1 MNVCKNTRLFF
12 HLWYD
17 RAMKLLFKLFITLI
31 VLGLGLYWFAGYT
44 PNETG
49 SQRSP
54 YTTREQTL
62 ESTEDQLSRTER
74 INRLFHFKE
83 TVEKALDQ
91 RVPANQRVKGDQIS
105 KNLKDALVAT
115 EDKRFY
121 EHGAIDVFGIGRAFY
136 TNLTAGRTVE
146 GGSTITQ
153 QLVKNLFL
161 SSKRIMSRKAEEVI
175 LAYLMELYYT
185 KDEILTMYLNTV
197 YYGNNYYGI
206 EQAAKGYF
214 DTTPAK
220 LTLGQAA
227 LMAGMPQAP
236 SYYNPITNFKAAKER
251 QRTVLTLMTQQG
263 IISNREADKAYY
275 ANLNLQK
282 NAATDDEIA
291 DAAAPVKTDS
301 SDRKTRNSGNSSS
314 DSHSEKSSTNHSSNK
329 FSIDE

>member
-83 TVEKALDQ
+83 AVEKALNQ
-91 RVPANQRVKGDQIS
+91 RVPSNQRVKGDEIS
-105 KNLKDALVAT
+105 QNLKDALVAT
-115 EDKRFY
+115 EDKRYY

-136 TNLTAGRTVE
+136 TNLTAGHTVE

-161 SSKRIMSRKAEEVI
+161 SSKRIMSRKVEEVI

-185 KDEILTMYLNTV
+185 KDEILTMYLNTI

-206 EQAAKGYF
+206 EQASKGYF
-214 DTTPAK
+214 NTTPAK

-282 NAATDDEIA
+282 NAATYDELKETTTPNHSNTG
-291 DAAAPVKTDS
+291 DSDS
-301 SDRKTRNSGNSSS
+301 SNSQNNSDTRPS
-314 DSHSEKSSTNHSSNK
+314 KSSTSQSPNK

>member
-1 MNVCKNTRLFF
+1 
-12 HLWYD
+12 
-17 RAMKLLFKLFITLI
+17 MKLLFKLFITLI

-83 TVEKALDQ
+83 AVEKALNQ
-91 RVPANQRVKGDQIS
+91 RVPSNQRVKGEEIS
-105 KNLKDALVAT
+105 QNLKDALVAT
-115 EDKRFY
+115 EDKRYY

-136 TNLTAGRTVE
+136 TNLTAGHTVE

-161 SSKRIMSRKAEEVI
+161 SSKRIMSRKVEEVI

-185 KDEILTMYLNTV
+185 KDEILTMYLNTI

-206 EQAAKGYF
+206 EQASKGYF
-214 DTTPAK
+214 NTTPAK

-282 NAATDDEIA
+282 NAATDDELKETTTPNHSNTG
-291 DAAAPVKTDS
+291 DSDS
-301 SDRKTRNSGNSSS
+301 SNSQNNSDTRPS
-314 DSHSEKSSTNHSSNK
+314 KSSTSQSPNK

>member
-83 TVEKALDQ
+83 AIEKALNQ
-91 RVPANQRVKGDQIS
+91 RVPSNQRVKGDEIS
-105 KNLKDALVAT
+105 QNLKDALVAT
-115 EDKRFY
+115 EDKRYY

-136 TNLTAGRTVE
+136 TNLTAGHTVE

-161 SSKRIMSRKAEEVI
+161 SSKRIMSRKVEEVI

-185 KDEILTMYLNTV
+185 KDEILTMYLNTI

-206 EQAAKGYF
+206 EQASKGYF
-214 DTTPAK
+214 NTTPAK

-282 NAATDDEIA
+282 NAATDDELKETTTPNHSNTG
-291 DAAAPVKTDS
+291 DSDS
-301 SDRKTRNSGNSSS
+301 SNSQNNSDTRPS
-314 DSHSEKSSTNHSSNK
+314 KSSTSQSPNK

>member
-1 MNVCKNTRLFF
+1 
-12 HLWYD
+12 
-17 RAMKLLFKLFITLI
+17 MKLLFKLFITLI

-83 TVEKALDQ
+83 AVEKALNQ
-91 RVPANQRVKGDQIS
+91 RVPSNQRVKGDEIS
-105 KNLKDALVAT
+105 QNLKDALVAT
-115 EDKRFY
+115 EDKRYY

-136 TNLTAGRTVE
+136 TNLTAGHTVE

-161 SSKRIMSRKAEEVI
+161 SSKRIMSRKVEEVI

-185 KDEILTMYLNTV
+185 KDEILTMYLNTI

-206 EQAAKGYF
+206 EQASKGYF
-214 DTTPAK
+214 NTTPAK

-275 ANLNLQK
+275 ANLNL
-282 NAATDDEIA
+282 
-291 DAAAPVKTDS
+291 
-301 SDRKTRNSGNSSS
+301 
-314 DSHSEKSSTNHSSNK
+314 
-329 FSIDE
+329 

>member
-1 MNVCKNTRLFF
+1 
-12 HLWYD
+12 
-17 RAMKLLFKLFITLI
+17 MKLLFKIFITLI

-44 PNETG
+44 PDETG

-62 ESTEDQLSRTER
+62 ESTEDQLSRTAR
-74 INRLFHFKE
+74 ISRLFHFKE
-83 TVEKALDQ
+83 AVETALEQ
-91 RVPANQRVKGDQIS
+91 RVPSNQRVKGDEIS
-105 KNLKDALVAT
+105 QNLKDALVAT
-115 EDKRFY
+115 EDKRYY

-161 SSKRIMSRKAEEVI
+161 SSKRIMSRKVEEVI
-175 LAYLMELYYT
+175 LAYLMEFYYT
-185 KDEILTMYLNTV
+185 KDEILTMYLNTI

-220 LTLGQAA
+220 LSLGQAA
-227 LMAGMPQAP
+227 LLAGMPQAP
-236 SYYNPITNFKAAKER
+236 SYYNPVTNYKGAKER

-282 NAATDDEIA
+282 TPSTDDELTE
-291 DAAAPVKTDS
+291 AAVPSKSDS
-301 SDRKTRNSGNSSS
+301 SDTNSEESRKSSS
-314 DSHSEKSSTNHSSNK
+314 SGSSQSNKSSTNHSSNK

>member
-83 TVEKALDQ
+83 AVEKALNQ
-91 RVPANQRVKGDQIS
+91 RVPSNQRVKGDEIS
-105 KNLKDALVAT
+105 QNLKDALVAT
-115 EDKRFY
+115 EDKRYY

-136 TNLTAGRTVE
+136 TNLTAGHTVE

-161 SSKRIMSRKAEEVI
+161 SSKRIMSRKVEEVI

-185 KDEILTMYLNTV
+185 KDEILTMYLNTI

-206 EQAAKGYF
+206 EQASKGYF
-214 DTTPAK
+214 NTTPAK

-282 NAATDDEIA
+282 NAATDDELKETTTPNHSNTG
-291 DAAAPVKTDS
+291 DSDS
-301 SDRKTRNSGNSSS
+301 SNSQNNSDTRPS
-314 DSHSEKSSTNHSSNK
+314 KSSTSQSPNK

>member
-83 TVEKALDQ
+83 AVEKALNQ
-91 RVPANQRVKGDQIS
+91 RVPSNQRVKGDEIS
-105 KNLKDALVAT
+105 QNLKDALVAT
-115 EDKRFY
+115 EDKRYY

-136 TNLTAGRTVE
+136 TNLTAGHTVE

-161 SSKRIMSRKAEEVI
+161 SSKRIMSRKVEEVI

-185 KDEILTMYLNTV
+185 KDEILTMYLNTI

-206 EQAAKGYF
+206 EQASKGYF
-214 DTTPAK
+214 NTTPAK

-282 NAATDDEIA
+282 NAATDDELKETTTPNHSNTG
-291 DAAAPVKTDS
+291 DSDS
-301 SDRKTRNSGNSSS
+301 SNSQNNSDTRPS
-314 DSHSEKSSTNHSSNK
+314 KSSTSQSPNK
-329 FSIDE
+329 FLIDE

>member
-83 TVEKALDQ
+83 AVEKALNQ
-91 RVPANQRVKGDQIS
+91 RVPSNQRVKGDEIS
-105 KNLKDALVAT
+105 QNLKDALVAT
-115 EDKRFY
+115 EDKRYY

-136 TNLTAGRTVE
+136 TNLTAGHTVE

-161 SSKRIMSRKAEEVI
+161 SSKRIMSRKVEEVI

-185 KDEILTMYLNTV
+185 KDEILTMYLNTI

-206 EQAAKGYF
+206 EQASKGYF
-214 DTTPAK
+214 NTTPAK

-282 NAATDDEIA
+282 NAATDDELKETTTPNHSNTG
-291 DAAAPVKTDS
+291 DSDS
-301 SDRKTRNSGNSSS
+301 SNFQNNSDTRPS
-314 DSHSEKSSTNHSSNK
+314 KSSTSQSPNK

>member
-83 TVEKALDQ
+83 AVEKALDQ
-91 RVPANQRVKGDQIS
+91 RVPSNQRVKGDEIS
-105 KNLKDALVAT
+105 QNLKDALVAT
-115 EDKRFY
+115 EDKRYY

-161 SSKRIMSRKAEEVI
+161 SSKRIMSRKVEEVI

-185 KDEILTMYLNTV
+185 KDEILTMYLNTI

-206 EQAAKGYF
+206 EQASKGYF
-214 DTTPAK
+214 NTTPAK

-282 NAATDDEIA
+282 NAATDDELKETTTPNHSNTG
-291 DAAAPVKTDS
+291 DSDS
-301 SDRKTRNSGNSSS
+301 SNFQNNSDTRPS
-314 DSHSEKSSTNHSSNK
+314 KSSTSQSPNK

>member
-83 TVEKALDQ
+83 AVEKSLNQ
-91 RVPANQRVKGDQIS
+91 RVPSNQRVKGDEIS
-105 KNLKDALVAT
+105 QNLKDALVAT
-115 EDKRFY
+115 EDKRYY

-136 TNLTAGRTVE
+136 TNLTAGHTVE

-161 SSKRIMSRKAEEVI
+161 SSKRIMSRKVEEVI

-185 KDEILTMYLNTV
+185 KDEILTMYLNTI

-206 EQAAKGYF
+206 EQASKGYF
-214 DTTPAK
+214 NTTPAK

-282 NAATDDEIA
+282 NAATDDELKETTTPNHSNTG
-291 DAAAPVKTDS
+291 DSDS
-301 SDRKTRNSGNSSS
+301 SNSQNNSDTRPS
-314 DSHSEKSSTNHSSNK
+314 KSSTSQSPNK

>member
-1 MNVCKNTRLFF
+1 
-12 HLWYD
+12 
-17 RAMKLLFKLFITLI
+17 MKLLFKLFITLI

-83 TVEKALDQ
+83 AVEKALDQ
-91 RVPANQRVKGDQIS
+91 RVPSNQRVKGDEIS
-105 KNLKDALVAT
+105 QNLKDALVAT
-115 EDKRFY
+115 EDKRYY

-161 SSKRIMSRKAEEVI
+161 SSKRIMSRKVEEVI

-185 KDEILTMYLNTV
+185 KDEILTMYLNTI

-206 EQAAKGYF
+206 EQASKGYF
-214 DTTPAK
+214 NTTPAK

-282 NAATDDEIA
+282 NAATDDELKETTTPNHSNTG
-291 DAAAPVKTDS
+291 DSDS
-301 SDRKTRNSGNSSS
+301 SNFQNNSDTRPS
-314 DSHSEKSSTNHSSNK
+314 KSSTSQSPNK

>member
-1 MNVCKNTRLFF
+1 
-12 HLWYD
+12 
-17 RAMKLLFKLFITLI
+17 MKLLFKLFITLI

-83 TVEKALDQ
+83 AVEKALNQ
-91 RVPANQRVKGDQIS
+91 RVPSNQRVKGDEIS
-105 KNLKDALVAT
+105 QNLKDALVAT
-115 EDKRFY
+115 EDKRYY

-136 TNLTAGRTVE
+136 TNLTAGHTVE

-153 QLVKNLFL
+153 QLVENLFL
-161 SSKRIMSRKAEEVI
+161 SSKRIMSRKVEEVI

-185 KDEILTMYLNTV
+185 KDEILTMYLNTI

-206 EQAAKGYF
+206 EQASKGYF
-214 DTTPAK
+214 NTTPAK

-282 NAATDDEIA
+282 NAATDDELKETTTPNHSNTG
-291 DAAAPVKTDS
+291 DSDS
-301 SDRKTRNSGNSSS
+301 SNSQNNSDTRPS
-314 DSHSEKSSTNHSSNK
+314 KSSTSQSPNK

>member
-83 TVEKALDQ
+83 AVEKALNQ
-91 RVPANQRVKGDQIS
+91 RVPSNQRVKGDEIS
-105 KNLKDALVAT
+105 QNLKDALVAT
-115 EDKRFY
+115 EDKRYY

-136 TNLTAGRTVE
+136 TNLTAGHTVE

-161 SSKRIMSRKAEEVI
+161 SSKRIMSRKVEEVI

-185 KDEILTMYLNTV
+185 KDEILTMYLNTI

-206 EQAAKGYF
+206 EQASKGYF
-214 DTTPAK
+214 NTTPAK

-263 IISNREADKAYY
+263 IISNREADKAYF

-282 NAATDDEIA
+282 NAATDDELKETTTPNHSNTG
-291 DAAAPVKTDS
+291 DSDS
-301 SDRKTRNSGNSSS
+301 SNSQNNSDTRPS
-314 DSHSEKSSTNHSSNK
+314 KSSTSQSPNK

>member
-1 MNVCKNTRLFF
+1 
-12 HLWYD
+12 
-17 RAMKLLFKLFITLI
+17 MKLLFKLFITLI

-44 PNETG
+44 PSETG

-83 TVEKALDQ
+83 AVEKALNQ
-91 RVPANQRVKGDQIS
+91 RVPSNQRVKGDEIS
-105 KNLKDALVAT
+105 QNLKDALVAT
-115 EDKRFY
+115 EDKRYY

-136 TNLTAGRTVE
+136 TNLTAGHTVE

-161 SSKRIMSRKAEEVI
+161 SSKRIMSRKVEEVI

-185 KDEILTMYLNTV
+185 KDEILTMYLNTI

-206 EQAAKGYF
+206 EQASKGYF
-214 DTTPAK
+214 NTTPAK

-282 NAATDDEIA
+282 NAATDDELKETTTPNHSNTG
-291 DAAAPVKTDS
+291 DSDS
-301 SDRKTRNSGNSSS
+301 SNSQNNSDTRPS
-314 DSHSEKSSTNHSSNK
+314 KSSTSQSPNK

>member
-74 INRLFHFKE
+74 INRLFPFKE
-83 TVEKALDQ
+83 AVEKALNQ
-91 RVPANQRVKGDQIS
+91 RVPSNQRVKGDEIS
-105 KNLKDALVAT
+105 QNLKDALVAT
-115 EDKRFY
+115 EDKRYY

-136 TNLTAGRTVE
+136 TNLTAGHTVE

-161 SSKRIMSRKAEEVI
+161 SSKRIMSRKVEEVI

-185 KDEILTMYLNTV
+185 KDEILTMYLNTI

-206 EQAAKGYF
+206 EQASKGYF
-214 DTTPAK
+214 NTTPAK

-282 NAATDDEIA
+282 NAATDDELKETTTPNHSNTG
-291 DAAAPVKTDS
+291 DSDS
-301 SDRKTRNSGNSSS
+301 SNSQNNSDTRPS
-314 DSHSEKSSTNHSSNK
+314 KSSTSQSPNK

>member
-1 MNVCKNTRLFF
+1 
-12 HLWYD
+12 
-17 RAMKLLFKLFITLI
+17 MKLLFKLFITLI

-54 YTTREQTL
+54 YTTRKQTL

-83 TVEKALDQ
+83 AVEKALNQ
-91 RVPANQRVKGDQIS
+91 RVPSNQRVKGDEIS
-105 KNLKDALVAT
+105 QNLKDALVAT
-115 EDKRFY
+115 EDKRYY

-136 TNLTAGRTVE
+136 TNLTAGHTVE

-161 SSKRIMSRKAEEVI
+161 SSKRIMSRKVEEVI

-185 KDEILTMYLNTV
+185 KDEILTMYLNTI

-206 EQAAKGYF
+206 EQASKGYF
-214 DTTPAK
+214 NTTPAK

-282 NAATDDEIA
+282 NAATDDELKETTTPNHSNTG
-291 DAAAPVKTDS
+291 DSDS
-301 SDRKTRNSGNSSS
+301 SNSQNNSDTRPS
-314 DSHSEKSSTNHSSNK
+314 KSSTSQSPNK

>member
-1 MNVCKNTRLFF
+1 
-12 HLWYD
+12 
-17 RAMKLLFKLFITLI
+17 MKLLFKLFITLI

-62 ESTEDQLSRTER
+62 ESTEDQMSRTAR

-83 TVEKALDQ
+83 AVETALDQ

-161 SSKRIMSRKAEEVI
+161 SSKRIMSRKVEEVI

-185 KDEILTMYLNTV
+185 KDEILTMYLNTI

-227 LMAGMPQAP
+227 LLAGMPQAP
-236 SYYNPITNFKAAKER
+236 SYYNPITNYKAGKER
-251 QRTVLTLMTQQG
+251 QRTVLTLMSQQG
-263 IISNREADKAYY
+263 IISDREANKAYY
-275 ANLNLQK
+275 SNLNLQQK
-282 NAATDDEIA
+282 ASTDDEIA

-301 SDRKTRNSGNSSS
+301 SDGDTRSSGNSSS
-314 DSHSEKSSTNHSSNK
+314 DSRSEKPSTNHSSNK

>member
-1 MNVCKNTRLFF
+1 M

-17 RAMKLLFKLFITLI
+17 RAMKLLFKLLITII

-49 SQRSP
+49 QQRSP
-54 YTTREQTL
+54 YTMKEQTL
-62 ESTEDQLSRTER
+62 ESTEDQLSRTAR

-83 TVEKALDQ
+83 AVETALDQ
-91 RVPANQRVKGDQIS
+91 RVPDNQRVKGDEIS
-105 KNLKDALVAT
+105 QNLKDALVAT
-115 EDKRFY
+115 EDKRYY
-121 EHGAIDVFGIGRAFY
+121 EHGAIDLFGIGRAFY
-136 TNLTAGRTVE
+136 TNVTAGRTVE

-161 SSKRIMSRKAEEVI
+161 SSKRIMSRKVEEVI

-185 KDEILTMYLNTV
+185 KDEILTMYLNTI

-227 LMAGMPQAP
+227 LLAGMPQAP
-236 SYYNPITNFKAAKER
+236 SYYNPVTNYKGAKER

-263 IISNREADKAYY
+263 LITNREADKAYY
-275 ANLNLQK
+275 SNLNLQQTP
-282 NAATDDEIA
+282 ATDDEVA
-291 DAAAPVKTDS
+291 EAAPS
-301 SDRKTRNSGNSSS
+301 SKSGSKDDNTSDESSS
-314 DSHSEKSSTNHSSNK
+314 SRSSKSNKSSSHHSSASTK

>member
-1 MNVCKNTRLFF
+1 
-12 HLWYD
+12 
-17 RAMKLLFKLFITLI
+17 MKLLFKLFITLI

-83 TVEKALDQ
+83 AVEKALNQ
-91 RVPANQRVKGDQIS
+91 RVPSNQRVKGDEIS
-105 KNLKDALVAT
+105 QNLKDALVAT
-115 EDKRFY
+115 EDKRYY

-136 TNLTAGRTVE
+136 TNLTAGHTVE

-161 SSKRIMSRKAEEVI
+161 SSKRIMSRKVEEVI

-185 KDEILTMYLNTV
+185 KDEILTMYLNTI

-206 EQAAKGYF
+206 EQASKGYF
-214 DTTPAK
+214 NTTPAK

-263 IISNREADKAYY
+263 IISNQEADKAYY

-282 NAATDDEIA
+282 NAATDDELKETTTPNHSNTG
-291 DAAAPVKTDS
+291 DSDS
-301 SDRKTRNSGNSSS
+301 SNSQNNSDTRPS
-314 DSHSEKSSTNHSSNK
+314 KSSTSQSPNK

>member
-1 MNVCKNTRLFF
+1 
-12 HLWYD
+12 
-17 RAMKLLFKLFITLI
+17 MKLLFKLFITLI

-54 YTTREQTL
+54 YTTREQPL

-83 TVEKALDQ
+83 AVEKALNQ
-91 RVPANQRVKGDQIS
+91 RVPSNQRVKGDEIS
-105 KNLKDALVAT
+105 QNLKDALVAT
-115 EDKRFY
+115 EDKRYY

-136 TNLTAGRTVE
+136 TNLTAGHTVE

-161 SSKRIMSRKAEEVI
+161 SSKRIMSRKVEEVI

-185 KDEILTMYLNTV
+185 KDEILTMYLNTI

-206 EQAAKGYF
+206 EQASKGYF
-214 DTTPAK
+214 NTTPAK

-282 NAATDDEIA
+282 NAATDDELKETTTPNHSNTG
-291 DAAAPVKTDS
+291 DSDS
-301 SDRKTRNSGNSSS
+301 SNSQNNSDTRPS
-314 DSHSEKSSTNHSSNK
+314 KSSTSQSPNK

>member
-1 MNVCKNTRLFF
+1 
-12 HLWYD
+12 
-17 RAMKLLFKLFITLI
+17 MKLLFKLFITLI

-83 TVEKALDQ
+83 AVEKALNQ
-91 RVPANQRVKGDQIS
+91 RVPSNQRVKGDEIS
-105 KNLKDALVAT
+105 QNLKDALVAT
-115 EDKRFY
+115 EDKRYY

-136 TNLTAGRTVE
+136 TNLTAGHTVE

-153 QLVKNLFL
+153 QLVTNLFL
-161 SSKRIMSRKAEEVI
+161 SSKRIMSRKVEEVI

-185 KDEILTMYLNTV
+185 KDEILTMYLNTI

-206 EQAAKGYF
+206 EQASKGYF
-214 DTTPAK
+214 NTTPAK

-282 NAATDDEIA
+282 NAATDDELKETTTPNHSNTG
-291 DAAAPVKTDS
+291 DSDS
-301 SDRKTRNSGNSSS
+301 SNSQNNSDTRPS
-314 DSHSEKSSTNHSSNK
+314 KSSTSQSPNK